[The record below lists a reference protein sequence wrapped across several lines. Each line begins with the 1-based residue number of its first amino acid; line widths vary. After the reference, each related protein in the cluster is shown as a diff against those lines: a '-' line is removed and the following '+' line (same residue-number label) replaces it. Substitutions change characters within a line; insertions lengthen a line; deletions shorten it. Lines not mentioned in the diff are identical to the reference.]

1 MRLEKFAAESL
12 AASVAKWQLPDRKE
26 SSALL
31 EKLIF
36 LKDLLKV
43 AAEMELWLPPSRCR
57 CWRRS
62 RR

>member
-1 MRLEKFAAESL
+1 MRLERFAAESL
-12 AASVAKWQLPDRKE
+12 AASVESKE

-31 EKLIF
+31 GKLIF

>member
-12 AASVAKWQLPDRKE
+12 AASVAKWQLPDHKE

-36 LKDLLKV
+36 PKDLLKA